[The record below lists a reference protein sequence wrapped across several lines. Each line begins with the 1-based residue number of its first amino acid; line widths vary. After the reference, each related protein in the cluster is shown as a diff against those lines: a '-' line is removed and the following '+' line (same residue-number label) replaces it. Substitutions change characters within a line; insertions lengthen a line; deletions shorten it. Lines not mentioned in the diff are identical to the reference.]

1 MSRLEV
7 NFSTRP
13 NAEFAAALATRGTR
27 VAWVEAPEYESWGA
41 LFVADVDN
49 VASAR
54 RVAIVPNHVHA
65 SAWATRLVVADTGA
79 VRDLDVDPMP
89 GRMAFLGTD
98 HLLVDPY
105 GSGVCVLAPGSKS
118 LVKHTSVHATIEGDG
133 TVTDAVVATASSDTH
148 VWALTSSGEI
158 LRVAFESPVA
168 EGFGSIPSREHP
180 IEQLGIAAGEVLV
193 LVGERDWIAYDI
205 ETGAQLW
212 HRPAQEDEKLPFLYF
227 GYRQFGTIVDSS
239 LVQLIDPRTGQPLE
253 TVEREKAGRPGWRG
267 NLETALYVLFDASG
281 RSRVLLNSV
290 RTFDSWHQD
299 PKGRSAIFQDRKGV
313 LRYCRLVHEQDE
325 TQSANPA

>member
-1 MSRLEV
+1 LA
-7 NFSTRP
+7 FSTDAPSHGSEPPAGLVP
-13 NAEFAAALATRGTR
+13 NLEQPWTVSLLGLAT
-27 VAWVEAPEYESWGA
+27 S
-41 LFVADVDN
+41 D
-49 VASAR
+49 ASRTAVMLR
-54 RVAIVPNHVHA
+54 
-65 SAWATRLVVADTGA
+65 SQMLSTRLVVADTGA

-105 GSGVCVLAPGSKS
+105 GSGVGVLAPGSKS
-118 LVKHTSVHATIEGDG
+118 LVEHTSVHATIEGDG
-133 TVTDAVVATASSDTH
+133 TITDAVVATAFSDTH

-212 HRPAQEDEKLPFLYF
+212 HRPAQEDEKLPSLYF
-227 GYRQFGTIVDSS
+227 GYRQFGTVVDSS
-239 LVQLIDPRTGQPLE
+239 LVQLLDPRTGQPSE

-267 NLETALYVLFDASG
+267 NLEMALCYVLFDASG

-290 RTFDSWHQD
+290 RTFACWHQD
-299 PKGRSAIFQDRKGV
+299 PKGRSAIFQDRNGV
-313 LRYCRLVHEQDE
+313 LRYCRLVYE
-325 TQSANPA
+325 